1 MNVKGWL
8 VAVLFILRAENIF
21 AQCQSLASNQCAVNA
36 SQKLYPESFFVYG
49 AYEGQLYTVGNVV
62 MLVAKFPDSV
72 CNLPDP
78 SELDAA
84 CVPYLTVSLRSKEGS
99 CVNVPSASVH
109 KLERDFGFSFADDP
123 NLETNS
129 GSYKHWAFPL
139 YVVSGM
145 STSRLIMTGLTIP
158 AECNSAKGVFANT
171 NLINQG
177 IHLYPTAKIDT
188 QTAAIVSIHTG
199 KSAGSYSVG
208 TIISIVV
215 EFDKD
220 VELSGLPGQYS
231 ETYISSNG
239 PKKIPYGVPYLE
251 MNSNALVPLRGFD
264 SVRSKRKIAFLYEV
278 GPGEETPPGEQLD
291 VLPGTVIQLN
301 GGSILA
307 EGTGLDVNMSTMP
320 IAYGEGEPVMTC
332 WTSIKLADIFERVG
346 RIIIASYSE

>member
-1 MNVKGWL
+1 M
-8 VAVLFILRAENIF
+8 
-21 AQCQSLASNQCAVNA
+21 
-36 SQKLYPESFFVYG
+36 SQKIYADSFFVYG
-49 AYEGQLYTVGNVV
+49 AYEGQLFTVGNVV

-72 CNLPDP
+72 CNLPNP

-84 CVPYLTVSLRSKEGS
+84 CVPYLTVSLRTKEGS
-99 CVNVPSASVH
+99 CINVPSASVV
-109 KLERDFGFSFADDP
+109 KLERVFGFSFADDP
-123 NLETNS
+123 KLETNT
-129 GSYKHWAFPL
+129 GKYRHWAFPL
-139 YVVSGM
+139 YVVAGM
-145 STSRLIMTGLTIP
+145 STSRLLLTGFTIP
-158 AECNSAKGVFANT
+158 KECNSPRGNFENT
-171 NLINQG
+171 NLIQQG
-177 IHLYPTAKIDT
+177 LHLYPTSKIDT

-199 KSAGSYSVG
+199 KSAGSYTVG

-231 ETYISSNG
+231 ETYIHSAG
-239 PKKIPYGVPYLE
+239 PRKIPYGVPYLE
-251 MNSNALVPLRGFD
+251 MNSNALVPLRGYD

-320 IAYGEGEPVMTC
+320 VPYGEGKFTRDSFV
-332 WTSIKLADIFERVG
+332 LGLF
-346 RIIIASYSE
+346 